1 MCSNNILCI
10 HSLMHVRT
18 AYFIIIPFVTIIII
32 IIIHNTRWKTD
43 RRVHSIQKLSVT
55 VTEDWKADGYRW
67 YQNGRKSLPSSAPV
81 EGNSAPVKARSL
93 V

>member
-1 MCSNNILCI
+1 MHSFSDACMNSIFHYHTICYNNI
-10 HSLMHVRT
+10 
-18 AYFIIIPFVTIIII
+18 IIV
-32 IIIHNTRWKTD
+32 HNTRWKTD